1 MESLHGFV
9 GIGTWETTAEFRNL
23 RIISNGK
30 TITGVVPGNALADCR
45 VARGDWDIT
54 PNLIRQMSTATDT
67 ALLFGD
73 ASWLDYDFFVDARK
87 VSGNEGFLI
96 YFATADMAT
105 PSRWVIGG
113 WSNTRHAL
121 QSPGIPSGTKPGKIE
136 TGRWYKIH
144 VSLRGN
150 TVIASIDGKVIHK
163 ETRQPADTRFPNA
176 LIPDLFADPA
186 IANFNGR
193 YYCYGTTDGAGQGL
207 ATSGV
212 PVVWT
217 SDDFRVWTL
226 HGPIV
231 DADFDAKWWA
241 PSSAIYRNGR
251 YYIFPTLDNRITTLV
266 ADSPLGP
273 FRTPD
278 GRRITKT
285 SGWKQMDIKV
295 GNPIDAEL
303 YEHTDGSIWMAWSQR
318 YICRLSD
325 DLTQLKGK
333 PLEIPTGQNGYS
345 EGPILFARKEKLYY
359 LYTLD
364 GSERYHYAYMVS
376 PSGSPEGPWV
386 KPDRDI
392 IAETDVK
399 AGIIGPGHG
408 CVINHPGTD
417 KWSFV
422 HLEFGRSGTNRQIVS
437 QDMTFDTDGW
447 IVPIKLTGQ
456 HEPLPKKTS
465 FGVTASTTAALLEI
479 PPVNRPELRRVEEFS
494 ASNIL
499 DGSNGTRWM
508 AAPSDTSPNVVIDCQ
523 QSRAIGTLEIAFVN
537 PTGGHKFAIDIA
549 TTPGKWHQAAA
560 VKTPVIASPHLIPV
574 NANARFI
581 RCHITSGTP
590 GIWSLT
596 VGLQANR

>member
-45 VARGDWDIT
+45 VARGDWDIA
-54 PNLIRQMSTATDT
+54 PNLIRQTSTATDT

-73 ASWLDYDFFVDARK
+73 AAWHDYDFHLEARK
-87 VSGNEGFLI
+87 ISGNEGFLI
-96 YFATADMAT
+96 YFATADVAT
-105 PSRWVIGG
+105 PSRWNIGG
-113 WSNTRHAL
+113 WSNSRHAL

-136 TGRWYKIH
+136 TGRWYKIQIT
-144 VSLRGN
+144 LRGN
-150 TVIASIDGKVIHK
+150 TITARLDGKVIHQ

-186 IANFNGR
+186 IVNFNGR

-217 SDDFRVWTL
+217 SDDFRSWTL

-231 DADFDAKWWA
+231 DPDFDAKWWA

-285 SGWKQMDIKV
+285 SGWKQMDIQV
-295 GNPIDAEL
+295 GHPIDAEL
-303 YEHTDGSIWMAWSQR
+303 YEHPDGSIWMAWSQR
-318 YICRLSD
+318 FICRLSD
-325 DLTQLKGK
+325 DLTQLIGK
-333 PLEIPTGQNGYS
+333 PLEIPTGQKGYS
-345 EGPILFARKEKLYY
+345 EGPILFARKGKLYY

-386 KPDRDI
+386 KPVKDI
-392 IAETDVK
+392 IAITDVK
-399 AGIIGPGHG
+399 VGIIGPGHG

-447 IVPIKLTGQ
+447 IIPIKLAGQ
-456 HEPLPKKTS
+456 NEPLSKTTS
-465 FGVTASTTAALLEI
+465 FGVTASSTAAPLEI

-508 AAPSDTSPNVVIDCQ
+508 AAPSDTSPYVVIDIRQ
-523 QSRAIGTLEIAFVN
+523 VRSITTLEIAFVN
-537 PTGGHKFAIDIA
+537 PTGGHSFAIDIA
-549 TTPGKWHQAAA
+549 TTSGKWHQAAA
-560 VKTPVIASPHLIPV
+560 VKTPVIASPHRIAV

-581 RCHITSGTP
+581 RCRITSGTA
-590 GIWSLT
+590 GIWSLSL
-596 VGLQANR
+596 GSR

>member
-1 MESLHGFV
+1 MESLHGLV
-9 GIGTWETTAEFRNL
+9 GVGTWETRADFRNF
-23 RIISNGK
+23 RVVIAGK
-30 TITGVVPGNALADCR
+30 TIAKLAPGDALTTCHI
-45 VARGDWDIT
+45 ARGDWDISQSI
-54 PNLIRQMSTATDT
+54 IRQTSTATDT
-67 ALLFGD
+67 ALLFGNPE
-73 ASWLDYDFFVDARK
+73 WHDYDFHLEARK

-96 YFATADMAT
+96 YFATADVAS
-105 PSRWVIGG
+105 PSRWNIGG

-121 QSPGIPSGTKPGKIE
+121 QSAGIPASSKPGKIE

-144 VSLRGN
+144 IRIRGN
-150 TVIASIDGKVIHK
+150 SVTASIDGKVMHQ
-163 ETRQPADTRFPNA
+163 ETRRPADTRFPNA

-217 SDDFRVWTL
+217 SDDFRSWTL

-231 DADFDAKWWA
+231 DPDFDAKWWA

-251 YYIFPTLDNRITTLV
+251 YYIFPTLDNRITVLA

-273 FRTPD
+273 FRTPN

-285 SGWKQMDIKV
+285 SGWKQMDIPV

-303 YEHTDGSIWMAWSQR
+303 YEHPDGSLWMAWSQR
-318 YICRLSD
+318 YVCRLLD

-333 PLEIPTGQNGYS
+333 PLEIPTGQKGYS
-345 EGPILFARKEKLYY
+345 EGPILFERKGKLYY

-386 KPDRDI
+386 KPERDI
-392 IAETDVK
+392 IAITDVN

-408 CVINHPGTD
+408 CVVNHPETD
-417 KWSFV
+417 KWSFI

-437 QDMTFDTDGW
+437 QEMKFDADGW
-447 IVPIKLTGQ
+447 IVPIKLTNNQ
-456 HEPLPKKTS
+456 VPVSKNAS
-465 FGVTASTTAALLEI
+465 FRVTASSTAAPLEI

-494 ASNIL
+494 ATNIV

-508 AAPSDTSPNVVIDCQ
+508 AAPSDPSPSVVVDCRKIR
-523 QSRAIGTLEIAFVN
+523 SISMLAIAFVN
-537 PTGGHKFAIDIA
+537 PIGGHSFAIDIA
-549 TTPGKWHQAAA
+549 TTPGKWREVAV
-560 VKTPVIASPHLIPV
+560 VKTPVMASPHKVQIS
-574 NANARFI
+574 ANARYI
-581 RCHITSGTP
+581 RCRITSGTS
-590 GIWSLT
+590 GIWSMS
-596 VGLQANR
+596 VGFETNN